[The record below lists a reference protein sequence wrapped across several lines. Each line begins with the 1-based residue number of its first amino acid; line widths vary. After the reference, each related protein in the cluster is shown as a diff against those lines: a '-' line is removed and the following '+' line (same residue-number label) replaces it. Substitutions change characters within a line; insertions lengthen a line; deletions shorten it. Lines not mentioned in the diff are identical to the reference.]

1 LGLKLQHQL
10 LVLLPKIRRHQLLL
24 RTYRQ
29 MLIRLNRHLR
39 SVRHDV
45 DDRYVSHHLPRHD
58 EERALRQLAWCM
70 ARVPFR
76 VRS

>member
-10 LVLLPKIRRHQLLL
+10 LVRLPHQLLL

-29 MLIRLNRHLR
+29 MLIRLNRHQY

-45 DDRYVSHHLPRHD
+45 DDRYVSHRLPRHD
-58 EERALRQLAWCM
+58 EVLALRQLAWCK
-70 ARVPFR
+70 ARVPFH